1 MQFDSFKSIM
11 EYAIQKEIDAAE
23 FYEEVSEK
31 EKFSGAKETFKSF
44 AAEERKHEELLR
56 GFTAENMEHYKV
68 EKVPDLKRSDY
79 LVDLEY
85 TPGMSYADIL
95 RLAMKREEKAHSF
108 YSDFAAA
115 AAEPAHKK
123 LFEVLAQEEA
133 KHKLKLETFLDD
145 YLAEMGD

>member
-1 MQFDSFKSIM
+1 MKFDSFEAIM
-11 EYAIQKEIDAAE
+11 TYAIEKEIEAAN
-23 FYEEVSEK
+23 FYEEISKK

-44 AAEERKHEELLR
+44 AAEERRHEQLIR
-56 GFTAENMEHYKV
+56 GFTRDNVEHYKV

-85 TPGMSYADIL
+85 TPGMSYADVL

-108 YSDFAAA
+108 YSDFAAGA
-115 AAEPAHKK
+115 GDPSHKK